1 MSGFYTVFKKEL
13 EDYFTSWRFI
23 IFFTLIL
30 LAGVYAIYSAA
41 ETIRSVVTGST
52 TFVFMALFTTGGG
65 VLNYSFLT
73 LLSIL
78 IPIIG
83 IVMGL
88 DAINSERNNG
98 TLSKLVSQPIYRD
111 VVINAK
117 FFAGVVTIGIMI
129 VAVVLL
135 VSGLGIRMIGVP
147 PTAEE
152 AWRLLFF
159 IVIAVIYGSFWLGL
173 SILFSILFRRVAT
186 SALASIAIWLFFF
199 VFFGLVTSAIA
210 NVISPPGDTMASQ
223 VNNLQ
228 MQINISHISP
238 ISLFQE
244 AMVMILVPGMRTMSQ
259 ILQIQAGSSQGLLA
273 TPLSLGQS
281 LIQVWPL
288 IITLILL
295 TVICFA
301 ISYIKFMRE
310 EIRST

>member
-65 VLNYSFLT
+65 VLNTSFLY

-78 IPIIG
+78 IPIVG
-83 IVMGL
+83 VVLGL

-98 TLSKLVSQPIYRD
+98 TLSKLMSQPIYRD
-111 VVINAK
+111 AVINAK
-117 FFAGVVTIGIMI
+117 FLAGVFTIGIMI

-159 IVIAVIYGSFWLGL
+159 IATAIIYGSFWLGL

-186 SALASIAIWLFFF
+186 SAMASIAIWLFFF
-199 VFFGLVTSAIA
+199 AFFRLIAQAIA
-210 NVISPPGDTMASQ
+210 GGIAPAGDTMASQ
-223 VNNLQ
+223 VNNAQ

-238 ISLFQE
+238 INLFQE
-244 AMVMILVPGMRTMSQ
+244 AMYLILVPSMRTFSQ
-259 ILQIQAGSSQGLLA
+259 ILQIQAGGSQGLLA

-281 LIQVWPL
+281 LIQIWPL

-295 TVICFA
+295 TVVCFA

>member
-65 VLNYSFLT
+65 VLNSSFLT

-78 IPIIG
+78 IPIVG

-98 TLSKLVSQPIYRD
+98 TLSKLLSQPIYRD

-117 FFAGVVTIGIMI
+117 FLAGVFTIGVMI
-129 VAVVLL
+129 VAVILL

-152 AWRLLFF
+152 AWRLIFF
-159 IVIAVIYGSFWLGL
+159 IVIAVIYGAFWLGL
-173 SILFSILFRRVAT
+173 AILFSILFRRVAT

-199 VFFGLVTSAIA
+199 IFFGIISQAIA
-210 NVISPPGDTMASQ
+210 NAAAPAGDTLTSQ
-223 VNNLQ
+223 VNNVQ

-238 ISLFQE
+238 INLFQE
-244 AMVMILVPGMRTMSQ
+244 AMVMILVPSMRTMSQ
-259 ILQIQAGSSQGLLA
+259 ILQIQSGSSQGLLA

-295 TVICFA
+295 TVLCFA